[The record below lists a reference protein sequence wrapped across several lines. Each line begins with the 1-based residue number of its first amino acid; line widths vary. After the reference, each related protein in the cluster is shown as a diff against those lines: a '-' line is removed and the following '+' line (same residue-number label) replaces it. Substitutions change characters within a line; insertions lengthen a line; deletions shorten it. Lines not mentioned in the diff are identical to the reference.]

1 MNNRIKDI
9 LDENH
14 TLISFENNLDH
25 KGYYIPFIKMIVI
38 NNNLSEQEQEMII
51 LHELGH
57 AINGEDGCHIYNATF
72 SSHCKEEWNANS
84 FMIKELA
91 QEYANRTGCDVEDI
105 NYINFL
111 QKNKLAYRCDEIKK
125 IIKGIA

>member
-9 LDENH
+9 LDKNH

-91 QEYANRTGCDVEDI
+91 QKYADCTGCDVEDI

-125 IIKGIA
+125 IIKEIS

>member
-1 MNNRIKDI
+1 MNKKIKDLLKI
-9 LDENH
+9 NNVH
-14 TLISFENNLDH
+14 ITFNNNLDH
-25 KGYYIPFIKMIVI
+25 KGYYIQKIKYIVI

-57 AINGEDGCHIYNATF
+57 AINGEDGCEIYNATF

-91 QEYANRTGCDVEDI
+91 QEYADCTGCDVEDI

>member
-1 MNNRIKDI
+1 MNKKIKDLLKRNNI
-9 LDENH
+9 HIIFN
-14 TLISFENNLDH
+14 NNLDH
-25 KGYYIPFIKMIVI
+25 KGYYIQRIKHIVI

-57 AINGEDGCHIYNATF
+57 AINGEDGCEIYNSTF

-91 QEYANRTGCDVEDI
+91 QEYASCTGCDVEDI
-105 NYINFL
+105 NFINFL
-111 QKNKLAYRCDEIKK
+111 QKNKLSYRCDEIKK

>member
-1 MNNRIKDI
+1 MNERIKKI
-9 LDENH
+9 IEENNIAVY
-14 TLISFENNLDH
+14 LENNLDH
-25 KGYYIPFIKMIVI
+25 KGYYIPYIKMIVI

-57 AINGEDGCHIYNATF
+57 AINGEDGCEIYNSTF

-91 QEYANRTGCDVEDI
+91 QEYASCTGCDVEDI
-105 NYINFL
+105 NFINFL
-111 QKNKLAYRCDEIKK
+111 QKNKLSYRCEEIKK
-125 IIKGIA
+125 IIQGIA

>member
-1 MNNRIKDI
+1 M
-9 LDENH
+9 
-14 TLISFENNLDH
+14 
-25 KGYYIPFIKMIVI
+25 V
-38 NNNLSEQEQEMII
+38 I

-57 AINGEDGCHIYNATF
+57 AINNEDGCELYNATF

-91 QEYANRTGCDVEDI
+91 QEYANCTGCDVEDI

-111 QKNKLAYRCDEIKK
+111 QKNKLSYRCDEIKN
-125 IIKGIA
+125 IIKGMLNRPKLEDVKS

>member
-1 MNNRIKDI
+1 MNNHIKNI

-25 KGYYIPFIKMIVI
+25 KGYYIPYIKMIVI

-57 AINGEDGCHIYNATF
+57 ALNNDESCKIYNSTYNNH
-72 SSHCKEEWNANS
+72 SKEEWAANS
-84 FMIKELA
+84 FLIKELA
-91 QEYANRTGCDVEDI
+91 SEYSSYSNCDIKGV
-105 NYINFL
+105 NFNAL
-111 QKNKLAYRCDEIKK
+111 IEKLKLGFRCDEVKK
-125 IIKGIA
+125 LIESIN

>member
-1 MNNRIKDI
+1 MNKKIKDLLKRNNVHI
-9 LDENH
+9 TFN
-14 TLISFENNLDH
+14 NNLDH
-25 KGYYIPFIKMIVI
+25 KGYYIQKIKYIVI

-57 AINGEDGCHIYNATF
+57 AINGEDGCEIYNATF

-91 QEYANRTGCDVEDI
+91 QEYADCTGCSIEDI

-111 QKNKLAYRCDEIKK
+111 QKNKLSYRCDEIRK
-125 IIKGIA
+125 IIK

>member
-1 MNNRIKDI
+1 MNKKIKDLLKRNNVHI
-9 LDENH
+9 TFN
-14 TLISFENNLDH
+14 NNLDH
-25 KGYYIPFIKMIVI
+25 KGYYIQKIKYIVI

-57 AINGEDGCHIYNATF
+57 AINGENGCEIYNATF

-91 QEYANRTGCDVEDI
+91 QEYADCTGCDIEDI

-111 QKNKLAYRCDEIKK
+111 QKNKLSYRCDEIRK
-125 IIKGIA
+125 IIK

>member
-9 LDENH
+9 LNENH
-14 TLISFENNLDH
+14 TFISFENNLEH
-25 KGYYIPFIKMIVI
+25 KGYYIPYIKTIVI

-57 AINGEDGCHIYNATF
+57 AINGENGCAIYNSTF
-72 SSHCKEEWNANS
+72 NSHCKEEWNANS

-91 QEYANRTGCDVEDI
+91 QEYASCTGCDVKNI
-105 NYINFL
+105 NFMNFL
-111 QKNKLAYRCDEIKK
+111 QKNKLAYQCEEVKK
-125 IIKGIA
+125 IITGIS

>member
-9 LDENH
+9 LNENH

-25 KGYYIPFIKMIVI
+25 KGYYIPYVKTIVI

-57 AINGEDGCHIYNATF
+57 AINGEDGCAIYNSTF
-72 SSHCKEEWNANS
+72 SNHCKEEWNANS

-91 QEYANRTGCDVEDI
+91 QEYASCTSCDVKNI
-105 NYINFL
+105 NFMNFL
-111 QKNKLAYRCDEIKK
+111 QKNKLAYQCEEVKK
-125 IIKGIA
+125 IITGIS

>member
-91 QEYANRTGCDVEDI
+91 QEYADCTGCDVEDI